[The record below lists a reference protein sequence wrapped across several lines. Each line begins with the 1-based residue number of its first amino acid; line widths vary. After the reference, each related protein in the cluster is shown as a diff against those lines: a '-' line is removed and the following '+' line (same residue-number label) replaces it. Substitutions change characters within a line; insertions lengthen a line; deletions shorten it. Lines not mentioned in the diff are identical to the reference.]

1 MAIGMDGG
9 GGIHPGAPLI
19 WPKIPPVKQ
28 TTSAEETS
36 ATSRNVKTQTAPES
50 SAAQAADSAPA
61 APPPAPASAQA
72 ASAARPMSMS
82 DIVDQLL
89 SHNIPN
95 TPDNKQMASFM
106 MEHGLELSQ
115 ENFTDLFKML
125 KGNKNPAQLE
135 SAVISLS
142 KGLTG
147 SSKSVEVLSQFLTNS
162 PQLSPQIQELRTMLA
177 QFQSQLTSGPNLL
190 NPGLTASLLSIVSDM
205 DDTFKKL
212 NKKATEGNV
221 GLADMKKGALLKD
234 IKAFEQFLGGLEK
247 QLAGNPQAE
256 AMRNQMAKMR
266 QELSEM
272 MNSLTSQSILSKDS
286 ARQPLGTD
294 DKFAYWQIPNPLTK
308 ESNMELLIRKD
319 PQRKKGALDP
329 KKTRIILKMETPD
342 LGEISIIIDVLENRV
357 WYIFNTSS
365 EETKAFITKMNNDLK
380 QRMAQANFQLSGMQ
394 AIQKR
399 LDIRKYILPTLN
411 LDSVMRIHHEV

>member
-1 MAIGMDGG
+1 
-9 GGIHPGAPLI
+9 
-19 WPKIPPVKQ
+19 
-28 TTSAEETS
+28 
-36 ATSRNVKTQTAPES
+36 
-50 SAAQAADSAPA
+50 
-61 APPPAPASAQA
+61 
-72 ASAARPMSMS
+72 
-82 DIVDQLL
+82 
-89 SHNIPN
+89 
-95 TPDNKQMASFM
+95 
-106 MEHGLELSQ
+106 
-115 ENFTDLFKML
+115 
-125 KGNKNPAQLE
+125 
-135 SAVISLS
+135 
-142 KGLTG
+142 
-147 SSKSVEVLSQFLTNS
+147 
-162 PQLSPQIQELRTMLA
+162 
-177 QFQSQLTSGPNLL
+177 
-190 NPGLTASLLSIVSDM
+190 
-205 DDTFKKL
+205 
-212 NKKATEGNV
+212 
-221 GLADMKKGALLKD
+221 
-234 IKAFEQFLGGLEK
+234 
-247 QLAGNPQAE
+247 
-256 AMRNQMAKMR
+256 MRNQMAKMR